1 MRIILRLLFRGF
13 IFVPEH
19 ISGSEM
25 SFFNLVYELS
35 DKGEKLYFDN
45 PLGDPCET
53 SENEAINTFLEEV
66 LGVIKRVIK
75 SYGVK
80 PGEIGAII
88 SLKTLD
94 PALNISRKTRE
105 KEAMPLLEF
114 IENLEKGEKSG

>member
-1 MRIILRLLFRGF
+1 MDGIRKNSEFT
-13 IFVPEH
+13 
-19 ISGSEM
+19 IS
-25 SFFNLVYELS
+25 
-35 DKGEKLYFDN
+35 
-45 PLGDPCET
+45 
-53 SENEAINTFLEEV
+53 LEEV

-105 KEAMPLLEF
+105 ERAKPLLEF
-114 IENLEKGEKSG
+114 IENLEKGETSD

>member
-94 PALNISRKTRE
+94 PALNISRKTRKE
-105 KEAMPLLEF
+105 EAMPLLEF
-114 IENLEKGEKSG
+114 IENLEKGETSD